1 MNIDKI
7 DVAVVEKFPESVN
20 KVCGFCTGIGSTCRK
35 CDLKRICNYL
45 YLKSEKLKKGGLA

>member
-7 DVAVVEKFPESVN
+7 DVEVVEKFMESVN

-35 CDLKRICNYL
+35 CELNRICNYL
-45 YLKSEKLKKGGLA
+45 YLKSEKLNKGGIA

>member
-1 MNIDKI
+1 MNINKI
-7 DVAVVEKFPESVN
+7 DVAVVEKFAESVN
-20 KVCGFCTGIGSTCRK
+20 KVCSYCTGIGSTCRK